1 MRFFIKDFFSKCDQI
16 CSFLRI
22 WSHLLKKSLME
33 NLIFV
38 WTVLSAWLKL
48 DADLSKWKRRIF
60 MINFG
65 RSLLF
70 LWVMQFC
77 EKTACLTDFVV
88 SIFYIFIK
96 VQIRLSAQSEQTPTK
111 KFSFLNEVPMRHSR
125 LLTNS
130 WRKPLASLWCLYC

>member
-1 MRFFIKDFFSKCDQI
+1 
-16 CSFLRI
+16 
-22 WSHLLKKSLME
+22 
-33 NLIFV
+33 
-38 WTVLSAWLKL
+38 
-48 DADLSKWKRRIF
+48 
-60 MINFG
+60 
-65 RSLLF
+65 
-70 LWVMQFC
+70 MQFC

-130 WRKPLASLWCLYC
+130 